1 VLTVL
6 CYYREPRRGNEAQGE
21 RSFWRWEDQGERYVR
36 RMTEAVNRYVPGPH
50 QLRLLAP
57 DDAPGWWGK
66 VQMFNPAVTEGR
78 CLYLDLDNVI
88 GGPLDALVALEPD
101 PIIMADDRMFPGTP
115 NGSVMLFDA
124 GRLRFLWDEYQAN
137 GAAVRREFSESH
149 WPMASDQAFI
159 ADRVRKA
166 GHVIP
171 FFQDL
176 LPPGYL
182 LMSQAE
188 LEQGAD
194 WSRTHLVCGQSL
206 PKPHQS
212 AHPYYAEHWRDAA

>member
-6 CYYREPRRGNEAQGE
+6 CYYREPRQGNEPQGE
-21 RSFWRWEDQGERYVR
+21 RSFWRWADQGERYVR
-36 RMTEAVNRYVPGPH
+36 RMLEAIRKQPLVTGLTMLPPN
-50 QLRLLAP
+50 
-57 DDAPGWWGK
+57 DEPGWWGK
-66 VQMFNPAVTEGR
+66 LQMFNPAVTEGR

-88 GGPLDALVALEPD
+88 GGPLDALLALRPD
-101 PIIMADDRMFPGTP
+101 PLIMADDRMFPGTP

-124 GRLRFLWDEYQAN
+124 DRLRFLWDEFTAN
-137 GAAVRREFSESH
+137 PAAIRAEFSESH

-166 GHVIP
+166 GYQIP

-188 LEQGAD
+188 LERGAD
-194 WSRTHLVCGQSL
+194 WSQTRLVCGQSL

-212 AHPYYAEHWRDAA
+212 AHPYYAAHWRDAA